1 MLREQFNDLKA
12 FAEMMHHFHGAM
24 RTPAEIRQLL
34 RRLEGEAAEDLEGE
48 ELEFKVWEQDF
59 KAMAATLRK
68 AVVCL
73 ANQRGGEIVVG
84 VRDRRRTR
92 REALEGVGPVDSG
105 ALRRAIYDGTDPH
118 VLVDIEDLV
127 EPEGRLLVIH
137 VPRGM
142 PPHTT
147 SDGLALIRIGKTCA
161 PLTGRALAALLA
173 GGRQLDPS
181 AEVLAQA
188 TREDIDPREIARLR
202 DLLGR
207 EAQQPSLASLDD
219 EALLQALGLVGR
231 DGVTRAAVLLLGR
244 GPVVQRLVPTH
255 EITFLRFRSATRYDQ
270 RRDLRGPLLACLQ
283 ELEELVSANNR
294 VRTAQEEGF
303 GQFEFPDLA
312 WEAAREAVLNAVT
325 HRDYF
330 ARQGVTVALHRERLE
345 ITSPGGFIGG
355 VTAENIL
362 RHPPV
367 HRNELLAR
375 VLQTIGLVNRVGL
388 GVDRIHEVLLRLGK
402 DVPAWSADEGHVRLS
417 LPLETLPAFA
427 LLVARQQRLGQP
439 LDLDA
444 LLVLRA
450 LVRTAGLTRFS
461 AASVLQLP
469 AERAAA
475 VLAGLRGR
483 GLLVVRGRGQGATY
497 DLARELAEA
506 LRGRDRVDA
515 EMSLDEEG
523 VRLRI
528 LELLR
533 ERGRLT
539 NAEIRRFSGY
549 DRLRVYKLLK
559 RLEGQGRLRFE
570 GRGRGGH
577 VVPADRRA

>member
-1 MLREQFNDLKA
+1 MRAAADLR
-12 FAEMMHHFHGAM
+12 
-24 RTPAEIRQLL
+24 LL
-34 RRLEGEAAEDLEGE
+34 LERLEGETAEDLEGE
-48 ELEFKVWEQDF
+48 DLEFKAWDPDF
-59 KAMAATLRK
+59 KVLAGALRK

-92 REALEGVGPVDSG
+92 REAIEGVGPTDTG

-118 VLVDIEDLV
+118 LLVDIEELV
-127 EPEGRLLVIH
+127 EPEGLLLVVH

-147 SDGLALIRIGKTCA
+147 SEGLALIRIGKTCA

-173 GGRQLDPS
+173 SGRQLDPT
-181 AEVLAQA
+181 AEILANA
-188 TREDIDPREIARLR
+188 TAADIDPQELAQLR
-202 DLLGR
+202 ILLGR
-207 EAQQPSLASLDD
+207 EAQQPALAALDD
-219 EALLQALGLVGR
+219 AGLLEALGLVGR
-231 DGVTRAAVLLLGR
+231 EGVTRAAILLLGR
-244 GPVVQRLVPTH
+244 GSIVERLVPTH

-270 RRDLRGPLLACLQ
+270 RRDLRGPLLACLR
-283 ELEELVSANNR
+283 ELEQLVSVNNR

-303 GQFEFPDLA
+303 GQIEFPDLA

-330 ARQGVTVALHRERLE
+330 ARQGVTVALHRDRLE

-355 VTAENIL
+355 VTPENIL

-402 DVPAWSADEGHVRLS
+402 DVPSWSADEGHVRLT

-427 LLVARQQRLGQP
+427 LQVVRQQRLGQP

-450 LVRTAGLTRFS
+450 LVRTTGLTRFS

-469 AERAAA
+469 VERAAT
-475 VLAGLRGR
+475 VLVGLRQR
-483 GLLVVRGRGQGATY
+483 GLLVVRGRGRGATY
-497 DLARELAEA
+497 DLTRELAET

-528 LELLR
+528 LALLR

-559 RLEGQGRLRFE
+559 RLEEQGRLRFE

-577 VVPADRRA
+577 VVPTARRS